1 MTDIV
6 NIMTDLDG
14 AEPDAALQVQ
24 AALAARIS
32 ARRKA
37 LKLSFDGLAA
47 RCGVSKGLLVQ
58 VEQGKANPS
67 IATLCRIAAGLNV
80 SVAELVEV
88 AQAPDAP
95 IRILVEDEAKALW
108 TGPAGGSARLLVGSD
123 GPEMLE
129 QWMWELHPGE
139 RFESDVHPAGT
150 QELVHVL
157 QGELAFEIDGKAHSI
172 PTGASAHARTDRTHA
187 YACAGREPVRFVMT
201 VWEPGA
207 PSPR

>member
-1 MTDIV
+1 MTETV
-6 NIMTDLDG
+6 NIMTDG
-14 AEPDAALQVQ
+14 SSEPDAAFLVQ
-24 AALAARIS
+24 AALALRIA

-37 LKLSFDGLAA
+37 QKLSFDQLAA

-95 IRILVEDEAKALW
+95 IRILSADAARTLW

-129 QWMWELHPGE
+129 QWLWELQPGE
-139 RFESDVHPAGT
+139 RFESDIHPAGT

-157 QGELAFEIDGKAHSI
+157 EGELAFEMGGKPHHI
-172 PTGASAHARTDRTHA
+172 PAGSSAHARTDRAHA
-187 YACAGREPVRFVMT
+187 YACAGPDPVRFVMT

-207 PSPR
+207 PA